1 MLKLHKTKKQ
11 TKDKT
16 MSNKANKDKNGGS
29 FTNFGSGKDRI
40 TVYTPKNNGKPAVFD
55 NKKKLN
61 PKGK

>member
-1 MLKLHKTKKQ
+1 
-11 TKDKT
+11 